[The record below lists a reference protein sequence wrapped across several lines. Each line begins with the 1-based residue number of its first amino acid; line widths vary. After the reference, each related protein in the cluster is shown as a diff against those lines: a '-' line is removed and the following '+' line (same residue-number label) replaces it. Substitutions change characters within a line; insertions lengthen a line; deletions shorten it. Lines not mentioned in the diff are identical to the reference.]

1 MITAKRANEY
11 SQAIG
16 KISAN
21 IPFDKRDV
29 RKKIMESL
37 VNSDFNIFTSFLR
50 EKIYEELTWA
60 SYPTVKTFIHDSF
73 NTNAPKNSLQSKAK
87 DSLEEKLY
95 IAYKECSSVDTV
107 NETIAEII
115 SQTPVFEIQ
124 SLMTEDFNEIFKITF
139 DITPVE
145 LILHMA
151 ERLPFEA
158 EIEYSNWDRN
168 QMLQRILEKNREYM
182 VFNYLY
188 SKEANINIDYTND
201 FKQMFYLQYVYE
213 NKYSPECLKA
223 FEEACERTLNHYSL
237 SDIKLIKAKE
247 NMEKESMEDI
257 ER

>member
-151 ERLPFEA
+151 ERLPF
-158 EIEYSNWDRN
+158 
-168 QMLQRILEKNREYM
+168 
-182 VFNYLY
+182 
-188 SKEANINIDYTND
+188 
-201 FKQMFYLQYVYE
+201 
-213 NKYSPECLKA
+213 
-223 FEEACERTLNHYSL
+223 
-237 SDIKLIKAKE
+237 
-247 NMEKESMEDI
+247 
-257 ER
+257 